1 MICGAVGCT
10 ALKTTMKVLNG
21 ELPAN
26 QTNYTRGSIHRMLDS
41 SKLIVLSE
49 KEREWRLKT
58 YFKFMFVRDPIER
71 MLSAYFN
78 KVSYLRIMCV
88 SDKFGI
94 IA

>member
-1 MICGAVGCT
+1 MCAVGCT

-26 QTNYTRGSIHRMLDS
+26 QTKLNRHAVHRKLDS
-41 SKLIVLSE
+41 NKLIMISE

-94 IA
+94 IIA